1 MNPFMTAGTDAE
13 TVSKEELPVFREFA
27 WDFQKNSFL
36 YEKSGKHKILLR
48 NEALKVWIRKALLV
62 ERYRYRAYFDDYG
75 AELEHFIGTATN
87 DDQEEVEVF
96 RYIREA
102 LMVNPYIKNV
112 SDISFEQEKKKITM
126 YIDVTTVYGEERIG
140 IEV

>member
-13 TVSKEELPVFREFA
+13 TVAKEELPVFREFA

-48 NEALKVWIRKALLV
+48 NEALKCWIRKALLV

-75 AELEHFIGTATN
+75 AELEHFIGTVTN

-102 LMVNPYIKNV
+102 LLVNPYIKNIG
-112 SDISFEQEKKKITM
+112 DISFIQDKKKIIM
-126 YIDVTTVYGEERIG
+126 QISVTTIYKSEKVG